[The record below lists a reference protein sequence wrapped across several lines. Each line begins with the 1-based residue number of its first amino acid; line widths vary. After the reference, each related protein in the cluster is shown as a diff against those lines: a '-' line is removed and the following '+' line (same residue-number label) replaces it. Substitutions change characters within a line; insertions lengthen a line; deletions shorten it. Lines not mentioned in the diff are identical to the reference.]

1 MRMKLGGYKRISR
14 WLILCLVMGGECLA
28 TERATDSFVSFDSQP
43 MPPDVTM
50 VLQRQIDVAADAGGG
65 RVVVPAGAAVADGG
79 LSVRE
84 KDGAFSVV
92 LEAKGSACGDA
103 SSTVQDGREHCTA
116 RVLASSPVT
125 VVQSVSVV
133 RGVTD
138 DADVRLSF
146 AVRPDGTKVWNR
158 WSEVRDRRFRL
169 EVGARADGAVELTM
183 SSEADIDCT
192 PCDRFLEL
200 VVAAGVLG
208 AATPKAQVVT
218 NWFAANGLTFDF
230 NPMGGI
236 NAIGLRPVG
245 EGWSHIDCVKGN
257 AILVPQAD
265 GSVKIRLGAR
275 NGSPFGGYTGAK
287 IVIRRGQDADF
298 DTYHFRRRCHYADM
312 LPARHLLAFGSPKR
326 GARFAEGDVDYEKG
340 FGWVKRAEQATPVV
354 GYREGVYYSAL
365 SGRGE
370 AAYRFGNLP
379 PGWYF
384 LTFAAGN
391 YAGTP
396 NNFSIR
402 LSSSTNPNFSNPSN
416 LSNFS
421 NLCIAKGD
429 LRRIVRAVHVSGGHL
444 DVNFSGDW
452 LVSSLALQPFVG
464 DGEDFTLNRG
474 FWLTKGYEPS
484 VLFHSE
490 DVPGPVVPGVSD
502 TTDPLPVPGRECTG
516 PRKELVRETELP
528 PADHPGIAW
537 TKTANLQRFQDQCAV
552 FALGDKGMR
561 ADFIRRECTEKG
573 VTAVMMS
580 GLQNRFN
587 VPRASEN
594 AVGVIRELV
603 DEFHRQGIRVIDHID
618 TTLRTGGT
626 SWRQIVEDPRGQL
639 VERETGLISYQL
651 CTANPSLKD
660 LTYPYFRKIV
670 AAGVDGFQIDEN
682 YMWPKGCLCH
692 ACCERFRRETGW
704 EIPLDECSAH
714 WDDIHTPFYR
724 QLRDWRNAVCTGF
737 LIDLRRHVKDLN
749 DHLVLSAYP
758 TWGGFISESCNVLG
772 QDMGELMRVVN
783 FFGLEM
789 MSRSFLRNVRCEL
802 PGLHAMKTHGER
814 CGAPVW
820 NWYYNFDWQNDY
832 AAWSVS
838 MLAGCVPMLSR
849 VAHPAGTPD
858 YVSETGKYVARL
870 GESVPFAEIGVY
882 FSTCTRDAKD
892 GVENWKE
899 RVFPAMEMMDELN
912 IPYAVVPDFNIS
924 DERIKD
930 YKVLYLCGADI
941 LTEREKAIFAA
952 FEARGGRIVRGQAS
966 DREFDFNFRSAGRTY
981 TYNPDPVREAAFRER
996 LRKDLAGATWW
1007 TVDAPKQVFSSVRR
1021 LKDGTVAIQFF
1032 NQTGVRN
1039 KVGEV
1044 WPFYAPDPAYPPLAT
1059 DVVFMLPAGFDD
1071 RIEATSPDFAGH
1083 RVLRSVRNADGT
1095 QTVTLPKELLK
1106 VYAFVEVL
1114 AK

>member
-1 MRMKLGGYKRISR
+1 MSFAAILGA
-14 WLILCLVMGGECLA
+14 CLLA
-28 TERATDSFVSFDSQP
+28 
-43 MPPDVTM
+43 
-50 VLQRQIDVAADAGGG
+50 
-65 RVVVPAGAAVADGG
+65 GG

-84 KDGAFSVV
+84 ESGKCSVV
-92 LEAKGSACGDA
+92 LG
-103 SSTVQDGREHCTA
+103 TV
-116 RVLASSPVT
+116 PV
-125 VVQSVSVV
+125 VESVSVV
-133 RGVTD
+133 RGVAD
-138 DADVRLSF
+138 DADVRSSF

-200 VVAAGVLG
+200 VVPAGVLG

-257 AILVPQAD
+257 AILAPQAD

-326 GARFAEGDVDYEKG
+326 GARFAEGDVDYERRFEKFEG
-340 FGWVKRAEQATPVV
+340 FEKFERYGWVKRAEQATPAV

-370 AAYRFGNLP
+370 ATYRFGNLP

-396 NNFSIR
+396 NRFSVNLNISTSQHLNFLIDA
-402 LSSSTNPNFSNPSN
+402 TV
-416 LSNFS
+416 
-421 NLCIAKGD
+421 AKGD
-429 LRRIVRAVHVSGGHL
+429 LRRIVRAVHVTGGHL
-444 DVNFSGDW
+444 DVNFAGDW

-502 TTDPLPVPGRECTG
+502 TTDPLPVPGQECAG
-516 PRKELVRETELP
+516 PRRELVRETELP
-528 PADHPGIAW
+528 PADHPGVAW

-552 FALGDKGMR
+552 FALGDKRMR

-587 VPRASEN
+587 MPRAS
-594 AVGVIRELV
+594 ADALGVIRELV

-618 TTLRTGGT
+618 TTLRSGGT

-670 AAGVDGFQIDEN
+670 VAGVDGFQIDEN

-704 EIPLDECSAH
+704 EIPLNECSAH
-714 WDDIHTPFYR
+714 WDDIYTPFYR
-724 QLRDWRNAVCTGF
+724 LLRDWRNVVCTGF
-737 LIDLRRHVKDLN
+737 FIDLRRYVKDLN
-749 DHLVLSAYP
+749 DHLVFSAYP

-802 PGLHAMKTHGER
+802 PALHAMKTHGEL

-870 GESVPFAEIGVY
+870 GESVPLAEIGVY
-882 FSTCTRDAKD
+882 FSTHTRDAKD

-941 LTEREKAIFAA
+941 LTEREKKILAA
-952 FEARGGRIVRGQAS
+952 FEARGGRIVRGRAS
-966 DREFDFNFRSAGRTY
+966 DREFDFNFRSAGMKY

-1032 NQTGVRN
+1032 NQTGVHN

-1044 WPFYAPDPAYPPLAT
+1044 WPFYAPDPAYPPLAE
-1059 DVVFMLPAGFDD
+1059 DVVFTLPAGFGDWV
-1071 RIEATSPDFAGH
+1071 EATSPDFTGR
-1083 RVLRSVRNADGT
+1083 RVLRSVRTADGT

-1106 VYAFVEVL
+1106 VYAFVAV
-1114 AK
+1114 KIGKDRK